1 MKFEE
6 AYKNLNRE
14 QKEAVDNIEGPVMV
28 IAGPGTG
35 KTHLLTMRIAN
46 ILKKT
51 DTPPEG
57 VLALTFTESGV
68 ASMRKK
74 LIGLIGSL
82 AYQVKITTFHSF
94 ANDIIKNN
102 PDDFPKIIGSNHI
115 SDVEQI
121 KIIREIID
129 NNKFQK
135 LKPFGD
141 KYYYLYPIVG
151 SINELKKEGV
161 SPKEFEKIVKEKEE
175 EFEKI
180 EDLYNT
186 SEKYKGQ
193 MKGKYVLIQNNIIK
207 NKELAKVYSEYE
219 KTLDESRFYDYSD
232 MIMQVM
238 LSLKNNSGLL
248 LQLQE
253 QYLYLLIDEHQDTN
267 SAQNKILELL
277 ASYYDNPN
285 LFIVGD
291 EKQAIFRFQGA
302 SIENFLYFQ
311 KLYKEVK
318 LINLKQNYRS
328 TQTILDAADNIRAS
342 SEKLVSQSKDPETAI
357 NVYPFPNFE
366 TEQYFLAKS
375 IEDSIKKGVS
385 PEKIAILYRDNRD
398 VIPVSQI
405 LSKFGI
411 PFSIESN
418 QDVLNDEDIVK
429 LITILKTIQ
438 DFGDSTALYKLLHID
453 IFNIPPIDVYKII
466 NYSHKKKINP
476 YNLIK
481 SVDLMEKAEIEDKEK
496 LRKLYSNLSRW
507 VINSHN
513 KNAVESFEDIVRD
526 SGFLNYILKRPDSVE
541 KIKKMRMLFNQ
552 IKSLIETHKNYTLV
566 DFFDYLKVV
575 EEHSISLNNKSSFI
589 PERVRLMTAHRSK
602 GLEFEYVYIINT
614 IDGHWGSRRN
624 YSRIKLLTDPF
635 VGDDSDERNL
645 FYVALTRARKEVF
658 ITYAQENQDGREQL
672 PSKFLEEIKEEYLK
686 KENISIK
693 RSEEKEFSVIIKPD
707 IKEKNHL
714 NQIFLDQGF
723 SVTALNNYLECPWR
737 YFYSNLIRIPQA
749 PNKNMTFGTVIH
761 NALKISLDKFIKDGE
776 IGKEYLIETFVRLLL
791 SQPIPEE
798 EYQEI
803 LDKGKKALSGYYD
816 NYHATW
822 KSNFLLEYGINGVEL
837 GKITLTGKLDKIDI
851 LEGNRV
857 NVTDYKTGKPKSR
870 NEIEGL
876 TKNSNGN
883 YKRQLVFY
891 NLLLNNTKFKMQSGM
906 IDFVE
911 PNDKGIYKR
920 EIFEIT
926 KEEVEDLKEQIKVV
940 ADEILNLSFWDKTCD
955 NVDCPYCKLRK
966 MM

>member
-1 MKFEE
+1 MKFKEV
-6 AYKNLNRE
+6 YKNLNSE

-51 DTPPEG
+51 DTPPEAI
-57 VLALTFTESGV
+57 LALTFTESGV

-74 LIGLIGSL
+74 LIGLIGSS
-82 AYQVKITTFHSF
+82 AYQVNITTFHGF
-94 ANDIIKNN
+94 ANDIIKSN
-102 PDDFPKIIGSNHI
+102 PDEFPKIIGSNHI
-115 SDVEQI
+115 TDVEQI

-129 NNKFQK
+129 KTNFQK

-151 SINELKKEGV
+151 SINELKEEGV
-161 SPKEFEKIVKEKEE
+161 SPEDFEKIVKEKEE
-175 EFEKI
+175 DFEKT

-238 LSLKNNSGLL
+238 LTLKNNPGLL
-248 LQLQE
+248 IQLQE

-277 ASYYDNPN
+277 ASYYDSPN

-302 SIENFLYFQ
+302 SIENFLYFK
-311 KLYKEVK
+311 KLYKDVK

-328 TQTILDAADNIRAS
+328 TQTILDAADNINTSNER
-342 SEKLVSQSKDPETAI
+342 LLSQSKDPETSI
-357 NVYPFPNFE
+357 NIYPFPNLE
-366 TEQYFLAKS
+366 TEQHFLATS
-375 IEDSIKKGVS
+375 IGDLIKEGVS
-385 PEKIAILYRDNRD
+385 PERIAVLYRDNRD
-398 VIPVSQI
+398 VIPVSRI

-418 QDVLNDEDIVK
+418 QDILNDEDIVK
-429 LITILKTIQ
+429 LITILKTVQ
-438 DFGDSTALYKLLHID
+438 DFGDSSALYRLLHID
-453 IFNIPPIDVYKII
+453 IFNISPIDIYKVI

-481 SVDLMEKAEIEDKEK
+481 SLDLMEKAEIEDREK
-496 LRKLYSNLSRW
+496 LRDLYVKLSDW
-507 VINSHN
+507 AVNSHN
-513 KNAVESFEDIVRD
+513 KSAIESFENIVRD
-526 SGFLNYILKRPDSVE
+526 SGFLNYLLKRSDSIE
-541 KIKKMRMLFNQ
+541 KIEKMRILFNQ

-575 EEHSISLNNKSSFI
+575 EEHNISLSNKSSFV

-602 GLEFEYVYIINT
+602 GLEFEYVYIINAIT
-614 IDGHWGSRRN
+614 GHWGSRRS

-635 VGDDSDERNL
+635 VGDDSDDRNL
-645 FYVALTRARKEVF
+645 FYVALTRARKKVF
-658 ITYAQENQDGREQL
+658 ITYAGENQDGREQL
-672 PSKFLEEIKEEYLK
+672 PSKFIEEIKEEYLK
-686 KENISIK
+686 KEDVAIE
-693 RSEEKEFSVIIKPD
+693 RTEEKEFSPVLKAD
-707 IKEKNHL
+707 VREKNHL

-749 PNKNMTFGTVIH
+749 PNKNLTFGTVIH
-761 NALKISLDKFIKDGE
+761 NALKISLDKFLKEGE
-776 IGKEYLIETFVRLLL
+776 VKKEYLIETFVRLLL

-798 EYQEI
+798 EYQEM
-803 LDKGKKALSGYYD
+803 LDKGKRALSGYYD
-816 NYHATW
+816 NYHLLW
-822 KSNFLLEYGINGVEL
+822 KPNFLLEFGVNGVEL
-837 GKITLTGKLDKIDI
+837 GKITLTGKLDKIEI
-851 LEGNRV
+851 IEGNKV
-857 NVTDYKTGKPKSR
+857 NVIDYKTGKPKSR

-891 NLLLNNTKFKMQSGM
+891 NILLNSSKFKMQSGM

-926 KEEVEDLKEQIKVV
+926 QEEVEDLKDQIKVV
-940 ADEILNLSFWDKTCD
+940 ADEILNLSFWDKTCE
-955 NVDCPYCKLRK
+955 NKDCPYCKLRK